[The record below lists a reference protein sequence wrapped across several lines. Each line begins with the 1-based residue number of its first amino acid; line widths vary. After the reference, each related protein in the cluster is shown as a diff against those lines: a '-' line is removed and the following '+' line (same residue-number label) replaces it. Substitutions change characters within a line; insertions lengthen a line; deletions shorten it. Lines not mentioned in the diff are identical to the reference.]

1 MKFDIVIGNP
11 PYKRGLHLKFLDF
24 MIRMSNQAICIH
36 PSGWLL
42 NKTYGRRRALAED
55 IADNYL
61 NKYNTN
67 FTWVN
72 GNQAFDA
79 AFYGPLVIT
88 NVNKSVESVGTF
100 RVVDLKGDIQTFNS
114 FDEINMVSN
123 NKEYLR
129 LREKIINNS
138 KTNTNLS
145 NTESYNNPS
154 GELPYG
160 VRLSKIRGNGC
171 KVGFFKDD
179 FYTFIPHKNK
189 VLGVKDFKQP
199 VSSGNKDFSYWFS
212 TKAEAENFIDYLKLD
227 VVRFALSIYKVACDL
242 KPHYKIIPFL
252 DYTKKWSEDDVMN
265 LLGITEEESEWIN
278 RVIPKYY
285 MCQTGIIEANI

>member
-24 MIRMSNQAICIH
+24 MIRVSTQAICIH

-42 NKTYGRRRALAED
+42 NKTYGRRRTLAED

-61 NKYNTN
+61 KKYNTS
-67 FTWVN
+67 FSWVN

-79 AFYGPLVIT
+79 SFFSPLVIT
-88 NVNKSVESVGTF
+88 NVQKDAESIGAYELL
-100 RVVDLKGDIQTFNS
+100 DLNGDIQTFNN
-114 FDEINMVSN
+114 FDEINMVSDSR
-123 NKEYLR
+123 EYLR
-129 LREKIINNS
+129 LREKIINYS

-154 GELPYG
+154 DELPYG
-160 VRLSKIRGNGC
+160 VRVSKIRGSLC

-179 FYTFIPHKNK
+179 FYTLIPRKVK
-189 VLGVKDFKQP
+189 VLEVQDFNQSANKNIKDY
-199 VSSGNKDFSYWFS
+199 SYWFS
-212 TKAEAENFIDYLKLD
+212 TKEEAENFIDYLKLD

-242 KPHYKIIPFL
+242 RPHHKIIPFI

-265 LLGITEEESEWIN
+265 LLGITEEEREWIN

-285 MCQTGIIEANI
+285 ILSA